1 MKNLSKLPGLFLV
14 LICFVQLN
22 ALPNNFPSDEEM
34 QGQLIQMKQVYEKHM
49 KPFTMAYHDHIKNRQ
64 TNYKHSDLKTMFDS
78 LPRCSLTHQ
87 GHGHLNYRHDDF
99 PLHFGLGRVNGN
111 IDTGA
116 FKGLYDQL
124 QPFMNFLCNDIFY
137 LPTTPR
143 TERKNNKN
151 AQIIYPFT
159 DRPIREQ
166 LEIYKQ
172 YVDNPDLFNERMN
185 HYRGLLA

>member
-1 MKNLSKLPGLFLV
+1 M
-14 LICFVQLN
+14 
-22 ALPNNFPSDEEM
+22 
-34 QGQLIQMKQVYEKHM
+34 
-49 KPFTMAYHDHIKNRQ
+49 
-64 TNYKHSDLKTMFDS
+64 NY
-78 LPRCSLTHQ
+78 Q
-87 GHGHLNYRHDDF
+87 
-99 PLHFGLGRVNGN
+99 
-111 IDTGA
+111 